1 MRRPAVGD
9 TSNRPGYDQ
18 QGGHG
23 SLTLGCHS
31 HLNSPPWSCPARN
44 DREPCILYNS
54 AMPRAS
60 GIRTETGSQGH
71 KFTNVLV
78 FKSQT
83 TPQFSCSS
91 LCQIIPTPPLLFSI
105 PTEAICPR
113 ILSRPCRPLRNFL
126 SLCES
131 RVSRNLFLKDLSKSY
146 CVSCVAV
153 RDEWENKKADIESQ
167 LETIFG
173 FPIKFNFNPSVVWAY
188 AEASGAS
195 DAGST
200 LHR

>member
-54 AMPRAS
+54 AMPRVS

-78 FKSQT
+78 FKFQA

-113 ILSRPCRPLRNFL
+113 TLSRPCRPLRNFL

-131 RVSRNLFLKDLSKSY
+131 RVSRNLFLKDLSKSNY
-146 CVSCVAV
+146 FSCVQSATNG
-153 RDEWENKKADIESQ
+153 RTKKLILRVNWKPFLA
-167 LETIFG
+167 
-173 FPIKFNFNPSVVWAY
+173 FP
-188 AEASGAS
+188 
-195 DAGST
+195 
-200 LHR
+200 